1 MNRVLLPFFQK
12 SSGEKANLRILISI
26 LLSGLHFYTLQS
38 KSENSIIYKLDFNNN
53 EGIVEVERS
62 IWKILNWSFH

>member
-1 MNRVLLPFFQK
+1 MNRVLLLFFQK

-38 KSENSIIYKLDFNNN
+38 KSENSIFYKLDFNNN